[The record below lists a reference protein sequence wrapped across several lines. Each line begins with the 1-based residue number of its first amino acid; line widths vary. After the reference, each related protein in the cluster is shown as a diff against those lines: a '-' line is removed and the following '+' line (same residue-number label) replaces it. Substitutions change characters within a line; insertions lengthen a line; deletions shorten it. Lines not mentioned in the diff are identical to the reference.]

1 METLWEGANIAEGAA
16 ASLRRRD
23 GKVLGQK
30 VNLMV
35 EC

>member
-1 METLWEGANIAEGAA
+1 METLWEGANITEGAA

-23 GKVLGQK
+23 EKVLGQK
-30 VNLMV
+30 ASFMI